1 MLHPFV
7 VHFGVSLPVLAAA
20 AEILPILRRTIP
32 ERGRSLLWRA
42 TVPVLLLAVL
52 TGWRTLHLLE
62 TTSPSLPAL
71 AYLHRLAAIS
81 ATGLFL
87 ILWFT
92 RDKIFVT
99 LAGTVLSLAG
109 ILLILAA
116 AGLGGHLVY
125 HDRLGT
131 LYRTGSE
138 ISSHQPVP

>member
-1 MLHPFV
+1 M
-7 VHFGVSLPVLAAA
+7 
-20 AEILPILRRTIP
+20 
-32 ERGRSLLWRA
+32 
-42 TVPVLLLAVL
+42 L

-116 AGLGGHLVY
+116 AGLEAIWSITTDWEHSIGQGRRS
-125 HDRLGT
+125 RLT
-131 LYRTGSE
+131 NPFLRKK
-138 ISSHQPVP
+138 IP